1 MSSDFPAELD
11 QKIVIGNTN
20 TGGRSQATYDPEKGR
35 SDFAKE
41 EQEKLDT
48 ITEPVCETIKRDL
61 MMIWVKLTYVMV
73 PRTLIKEKAKQLKDW
88 DLWGPLVLCLALAL
102 CLSLSAHADNN
113 TSVFQ
118 IVFVI
123 VWAGAA
129 IVAINGQLLGG
140 NISFFQSVCV
150 LGYCLFPLTVA
161 AFVNFLFLRFM
172 PFFVKIICVGIAYI
186 WSSYSSVG
194 FIAEM
199 VVPEKKGLAAFPVFL
214 FYLFLSWFILL

>member
-1 MSSDFPAELD
+1 MSDFPAELD
-11 QKIVIGNTN
+11 QKIVLGSTH
-20 TGGRSQATYDPEKGR
+20 TGTRGQASYDPEKGR
-35 SDFAKE
+35 TDLARE
-41 EQEKLDT
+41 EQEKFDT
-48 ITEPVCETIKRDL
+48 LTEPVCETIKRDL
-61 MMIWVKLTYVMV
+61 LMIWVKLTYVMF
-73 PRTLIKEKAKQLKDW
+73 PRNMIKEKAKQLRDW
-88 DLWGPLVLCLALAL
+88 DLWGPLVLCLALSL
-102 CLSLSAHADNN
+102 CLSFSAN
-113 TSVFQ
+113 TDDGSLVFE

-150 LGYCLFPLTVA
+150 LGYCLFPLTLA
-161 AFVNFLFLRFM
+161 AFANMMFM
-172 PFFVKIICVGIAYI
+172 QYFPFFVRIIVVGVAFV

>member
-1 MSSDFPAELD
+1 
-11 QKIVIGNTN
+11 
-20 TGGRSQATYDPEKGR
+20 
-35 SDFAKE
+35 
-41 EQEKLDT
+41 
-48 ITEPVCETIKRDL
+48 
-61 MMIWVKLTYVMV
+61 MIWVKLTYVMV
-73 PRTLIKEKAKQLKDW
+73 PRTMIKEKAKQLRDW
-88 DLWGPLVLCLALAL
+88 DLWGPLVLCLLLSL
-102 CLSLSAHADNN
+102 CLSFSAN
-113 TSVFQ
+113 TDDGTLVFQ
-118 IVFVI
+118 IVFII

-161 AFVNFLFLRFM
+161 AFVNMMFLQFVY
-172 PFFVKIICVGIAYI
+172 FFIRVIVVGVAFI

>member
-1 MSSDFPAELD
+1 MSEYPKELD
-11 QKIVIGNTN
+11 QKIVLGNTN
-20 TGGRSQATYDPEKGR
+20 TGGRSNPSYDPEKGR
-35 SDFAKE
+35 NDLARE
-41 EQEKLDT
+41 EQEKIDT
-48 ITEPVCETIKRDL
+48 LTEPVWETIKRDI

-73 PRTLIKEKAKQLKDW
+73 PRTMIKEKAKQLRDW
-88 DLWGPLVLCLALAL
+88 DLWGPLVLCLLL
-102 CLSLSAHADNN
+102 STCLSFSAN
-113 TSVFQ
+113 TDDGSLVFE

-161 AFVNFLFLRFM
+161 AFVNMMFLQFVY
-172 PFFVKIICVGIAYI
+172 FFVRVIVVGVAFI